1 MKPKILLLIF
11 FILSIPVIF
20 PFLNQHAVANLST
33 ISFATVA
40 KYNPPDITT
49 LPGVYFECLPDGSCW
64 GCNGTQSTC
73 MIIVTGGGSVKLP
86 NGQYCDKVTLD
97 PNGQNIVRTNV
108 VVDSIIS
115 MPNGK
120 KVRYHSV
127 R

>member
-49 LPGVYFECLPDGSCW
+49 LPGVISNAFQME
-64 GCNGTQSTC
+64 
-73 MIIVTGGGSVKLP
+73 
-86 NGQYCDKVTLD
+86 
-97 PNGQNIVRTNV
+97 V
-108 VVDSIIS
+108 VGVATVH
-115 MPNGK
+115 NQL
-120 KVRYHSV
+120 V
-127 R
+127 

>member
-1 MKPKILLLIF
+1 
-11 FILSIPVIF
+11 
-20 PFLNQHAVANLST
+20 
-33 ISFATVA
+33 
-40 KYNPPDITT
+40 
-49 LPGVYFECLPDGSCW
+49 
-64 GCNGTQSTC
+64 